1 MDKLIFDTFMAYG
14 DTEKIHFEIDTDNME
29 TASKLKEKIVK
40 AISDKPV
47 FCNDLTGDLWMFD
60 EKIGD
65 GIWLENIHPSNDL
78 TTVRAGHNLVKA
90 FKFSFH
96 ILEEFLIKNIRFIAS
111 IRD

>member
-1 MDKLIFDTFMAYG
+1 MDKLIFDTYMAYG
-14 DTEKIHFEIDTDNME
+14 DTEKTRFEIDTDDVE

-47 FCNDLTGDLWMFD
+47 FCNDLTGELWMFD

-78 TTVRAGHNLVKA
+78 TTVRAGLYIV
-90 FKFSFH
+90 
-96 ILEEFLIKNIRFIAS
+96 R
-111 IRD
+111 